1 MGNHLNEM
9 GDDLPSI
16 DLGTGRTATAI
27 AAGYFH
33 TCALLDNASVKCWGR
48 NSEGQLG
55 LGNTTQIGDN
65 SNEMGDNLPSIDLGT
80 GRTATAI
87 AGRAYGTCALLD
99 NASVKCWGDNNVGQL
114 GIGNTTDMGDNS
126 DEMGDNLPSIDLGTG
141 RTATAIA
148 SMRNHTCAILD
159 NASVK
164 CWGENG
170 QGQLGIGNTELM
182 GNTSNE
188 MGDNLPS
195 IDLGTGRTATAIATG
210 YFHSCAALDNGAVK
224 CWGDNF
230 HGQLGIGTTDD
241 MGNQSGEMAALT
253 GIDL

>member
-1 MGNHLNEM
+1 MGNTSNEM

-65 SNEMGDNLPSIDLGT
+65 SNEMGDNLPSIDFGT

-87 AGRAYGTCALLD
+87 AAGAYLTCALLD
-99 NASVKCWGDNNVGQL
+99 NGAVKCWGDNNIGQL

-126 DEMGDNLPSIDLGTG
+126 GEMGDDLPSIDLGTGRTATAIASIRNHHCAILDNASVKCWGENAQGQLGIDNTNLMGDETGDMGDNLPSIDLGTG

-148 SMRNHTCAILD
+148 A
-159 NASVK
+159 
-164 CWGENG
+164 
-170 QGQLGIGNTELM
+170 
-182 GNTSNE
+182 
-188 MGDNLPS
+188 
-195 IDLGTGRTATAIATG
+195 G
-210 YFHSCAALDNGAVK
+210 YFHTCAALDNGAVK

-230 HGQLGIGTTDD
+230 YGQLGIGTTDD
-241 MGNQSGEMAALT
+241 MGNNTGEMAALT